1 MLTTL
6 HAENSEQAI
15 LRENDNF
22 CFVWGHIYQNK
33 VKYNGQNDFLQLKF
47 LIKHLDNNICGSIEG
62 VNYFTIFITYFRR
75 FKCYALFCA

>member
-6 HAENSEQAI
+6 QAENSEQAI

-22 CFVWGHIYQNK
+22 LFVWGHMYQNK

-47 LIKHLDNNICGSIEG
+47 LIKHLNKVLN
-62 VNYFTIFITYFRR
+62 
-75 FKCYALFCA
+75 

>member
-15 LRENDNF
+15 LRENDKKKI
-22 CFVWGHIYQNK
+22 VWGHMYQNK

-47 LIKHLDNNICGSIEG
+47 LIKHLNNNICGSIEW
-62 VNYFTIFITYFRR
+62 VNYFTIFITLYIF
-75 FKCYALFCA
+75 